1 MRNNQFSDLSGKIW
15 PVIRRLTIIS
25 WKLCR
30 KSLKQAFHESQ
41 KWRIGERF
49 ASPLDAAQVF
59 ASAKELLRKPATPE
73 FEWWV
78 WVIFGIVKIEPYCHG
93 VLIFGLIGIFDLF
106 LLNSL
111 GEGGREFIFWFDLNF
126 CSVMA
131 EFSCEQKTMLIFQ
144 FWVSPWP
151 CPW

>member
-1 MRNNQFSDLSGKIW
+1 M
-15 PVIRRLTIIS
+15 
-25 WKLCR
+25 
-30 KSLKQAFHESQ
+30 
-41 KWRIGERF
+41 
-49 ASPLDAAQVF
+49 
-59 ASAKELLRKPATPE
+59 
-73 FEWWV
+73 
-78 WVIFGIVKIEPYCHG
+78 IFGIVKIEPYCHG

-144 FWVSPWP
+144 FWVSP
-151 CPW
+151 